1 MNSELYLVL
10 ILLLFQI
17 SGLCVVP
24 TTTSKSV
31 RPIVLNTISALFITL
46 SVAILV
52 CSIFYEINIFDQGSA
67 IGKFSDIIQF
77 VFPVG
82 AHLLALIET
91 ILRRKHHQK
100 LFKCWTSMDKL
111 CKQINI
117 DLTVADSEFIQNYAL
132 KFAVLN
138 FVSLASELRIIYG
151 IFHTDSWFTSWCLKL
166 SPFAFGR
173 ISDSQLIFF
182 VDLVKNRNK
191 YLNVE
196 LQEISI
202 KKNQRSFSC
211 KTLRLNR
218 NNQKQVAIMKELR
231 NEMVVTLKY
240 INKRFGN
247 SVLVTVTS
255 NFICLTVAVF
265 WVMTKFVYAGKIFLL
280 GETRKKYTFIMF
292 FYQFFFFSRV
302 MSPCYSTSFE
312 FFLCF
317 QFGRRVYS
325 RSTFSC

>member
-10 ILLLFQI
+10 ILLVFQI

-24 TTTSKSV
+24 NTTFKSV

-52 CSIFYEINIFDQGSA
+52 CSIFYEINIFHQASA

-91 ILRRKHHQK
+91 ILRRKHHQN
-100 LFKCWTSMDKL
+100 LFKCWTSMDRL

-117 DLTVADSEFIQNYAL
+117 DLTVADSEFIRNYAL

-151 IFHTDSWFTSWCLKL
+151 IFHTEAWFTSWCLKL

-211 KTLRLNR
+211 KTLRPNR

-231 NEMVVTLKY
+231 NEMFVTLKY

-247 SVLVTVTS
+247 SVLATVIS
-255 NFICLTVAVF
+255 NFICLTVALFFV
-265 WVMTKFVYAGKIFLL
+265 VTKFVYAGKIFLL

-292 FYQFFFFSRV
+292 FNQFFSFLESCLHVIPPVLSFFFVFNSVEGFIQEARIA
-302 MSPCYSTSFE
+302 
-312 FFLCF
+312 
-317 QFGRRVYS
+317 R
-325 RSTFSC
+325 